1 MKPIRFII
9 ITVVLVLLAYGL
21 QSLVYSSQLD
31 YEYTS
36 NALFVVGMVVFFPA
50 MIVQTGSYE
59 IFYGMRYSFN
69 RFFIKNY
76 RKHYPTFK
84 TYQEEREQVITT
96 TFFKELLVA
105 SIILVAVAAYLAGQV
120 TYG

>member
-1 MKPIRFII
+1 MII
-9 ITVVLVLLAYGL
+9 VLVLLAYGL
-21 QSLVYSSQLD
+21 QSLVYSSGLD

-36 NALFVVGMVVFFPA
+36 NALFVVGIIVFFPA
-50 MIVQTGSYE
+50 IIVQTGSYE

-76 RKHYPTFK
+76 RKHYPSLREYK
-84 TYQEEREQVITT
+84 EEREQVITT

-105 SIILVAVAAYLAGQV
+105 SIILVAVAAVLAGQV
-120 TYG
+120 TYGWEKANS